1 MTFAELWNEIVSE
14 YNDNLNCKEEI
25 IQKSWEILFKLCF
38 GYQKTEIDPQRP
50 VQMGVATKRADI
62 VIKDGNSDL
71 FVVELKRHMLH
82 EGQEQLFSYL
92 NQLKIDLGILVCDKL
107 YIYDYDYTSKDNTY
121 SFLEIPFTP
130 DNPNGSRFVELFSK
144 DNFDKQKIRD
154 FIKESND
161 KKNAESEIK
170 NELSANLISELLKKY
185 FSEKFPGVN
194 IERVLSDYNISIT
207 KKSAMT
213 SPVEPV
219 AISPILK
226 STFVPSQSAFGT
238 KDATQYMINGSP
250 TGGKGPT
257 VYAAVKLYVDTHNGI
272 SFSELQNAF
281 PDYLAKPG
289 FGKMIR
295 RIEEVTQKE
304 WSGSRYNKH
313 PIILSDGTQIVVTN
327 QWNLNNMSTFLAG
340 AAKLGID
347 IKPL

>member
-1 MTFAELWNEIVSE
+1 
-14 YNDNLNCKEEI
+14 
-25 IQKSWEILFKLCF
+25 
-38 GYQKTEIDPQRP
+38 
-50 VQMGVATKRADI
+50 
-62 VIKDGNSDL
+62 
-71 FVVELKRHMLH
+71 MLH

-107 YIYDYDYTSKDNTY
+107 YIYDYNYTSKGNTY

-185 FSEKFPGVN
+185 FSEKYPGVN

-213 SPVEPV
+213 SHVVPV

-257 VYAAVKLYVDTHNGI
+257 VYATVKLYVDTHNGI

-295 RIEEVTQKE
+295 RIEDVTQKE

-347 IKPL
+347 INPL